1 MAIKKYKPT
10 TPTLRYRTTSTFE
23 EVTKT
28 TPEKSLLAP
37 LRKTGGR
44 NNQGR
49 ITMRHR
55 GGGHK
60 RSYRIIDFRRNKH
73 GIPAKVA
80 AIEYD
85 PNRSARI
92 ALLFYADGEKRYVLC
107 PVGLSVGDS
116 IVSGPGSDIRVGNA
130 LPLKEVPLGTD
141 IHNVEMVPGK
151 GGQIARGA
159 GTLVQLVA
167 KEGKYAHLKMPS
179 GEVRLARLECLATI
193 GQVGNVSHESLTGGK
208 AGKTRWLGRRPKVRG
223 VVMNPIDHPMGGG
236 EGKSSGG
243 RHPCSPWG
251 QPSKGYKTRKKKN
264 NSDKMI
270 VRRKKK
276 RKK

>member
-1 MAIKKYKPT
+1 MAIKKYNPT
-10 TPTLRYRTTSTFE
+10 TPTLRYRTTSMFE

-37 LRKTGGR
+37 LRKKGGR

-107 PVGLSVGDS
+107 PVGLSVGDT
-116 IVSGPGSDIRVGNA
+116 IVSGSGSDIRVGNA
-130 LPLKEVPLGTD
+130 LPLGEVPLGTD
-141 IHNVEMVPGK
+141 IHNVELTPGK

-251 QPSKGYKTRKKKN
+251 QPAKGYKTRKKKN

>member
-1 MAIKKYKPT
+1 MAIKKYNPT

-23 EVTKT
+23 EVTRT
-28 TPEKSLLAP
+28 TPEKSLVRP
-37 LRKTGGR
+37 LRRKGGR

-60 RSYRIIDFRRNKH
+60 RQYRIIDFRREKY

-80 AIEYD
+80 TIEYD

-92 ALLFYADGEKRYVLC
+92 ALLHYVDGEKRYVLC
-107 PVGLSVGDS
+107 PVGLSVGDT
-116 IVSGPGSDIRVGNA
+116 ILSGPGSEIRVGNA
-130 LPLKEVPLGTD
+130 LPLKEVPLGAEV
-141 IHNVEMVPGK
+141 HNVEMTPGK

-159 GTLVQLVA
+159 GTLVRVVA
-167 KEGKYAHLKMPS
+167 KEGNYAHLKMPS
-179 GEVRLARLECLATI
+179 GEVRLVRIECLATI
-193 GQVGNVSHESLTGGK
+193 GQVGNVSHESLTSGK
-208 AGKTRWLGRRPKVRG
+208 AGRTRWLGRRPKVRG

-251 QPSKGYKTRKKKN
+251 WPTKGYKTRKKKL
-264 NSDKMI
+264 SDKLI

-276 RKK
+276 RK